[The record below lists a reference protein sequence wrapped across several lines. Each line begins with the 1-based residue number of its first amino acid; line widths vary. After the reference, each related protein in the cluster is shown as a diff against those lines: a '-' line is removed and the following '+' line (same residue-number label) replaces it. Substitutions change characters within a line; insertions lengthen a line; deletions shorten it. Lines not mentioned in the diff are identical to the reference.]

1 MSKRDIEKLMEVY
14 VCNPNVYE
22 YAYSNCQEYKTFIDN
37 LSEDALSKIKR
48 AHAAWKI
55 SNGTDKFREG
65 LFHTATFGLSF
76 GAKKLL
82 NRNKKSMHI
91 SDTYGHCFRKHPD
104 SDFGIIRT
112 VISAH
117 PDTLSKD

>member
-55 SNGTDKFREG
+55 AMVLINLEKAFFT
-65 LFHTATFGLSF
+65 LQH
-76 GAKKLL
+76 
-82 NRNKKSMHI
+82 
-91 SDTYGHCFRKHPD
+91 SDYPLALRSCLIETKRVSRK
-104 SDFGIIRT
+104 
-112 VISAH
+112 
-117 PDTLSKD
+117 

>member
-65 LFHTATFGLSF
+65 LFTLQH
-76 GAKKLL
+76 
-82 NRNKKSMHI
+82 
-91 SDTYGHCFRKHPD
+91 SDYPLALRSCLIETKRVSRK
-104 SDFGIIRT
+104 
-112 VISAH
+112 
-117 PDTLSKD
+117 

>member
-82 NRNKKSMHI
+82 NRNKKSKQEMI
-91 SDTYGHCFRKHPD
+91 VEMVESEEFIGFFKALNKCSLT
-104 SDFGIIRT
+104 
-112 VISAH
+112 
-117 PDTLSKD
+117 